1 MLLKPKTSRLPVAR
15 LELPAIAPLVAR
27 EGINFSEIAERTGVL
42 LMDRFKGRFRFGFG
56 RGFRHGFGPEGKL
69 ETLAQLPTGQSGT
82 VVEIHGGRGMINR
95 LSALG
100 IRPGL
105 RITKVGAMFMRG
117 PITIQIGNAQVA
129 IGFGM
134 ANRVIVEPG

>member
-1 MLLKPKTSRLPVAR
+1 M
-15 LELPAIAPLVAR
+15 
-27 EGINFSEIAERTGVL
+27 N
-42 LMDRFKGRFRFGFG
+42 RFMGRFQFRF
-56 RGFRHGFGPEGKL
+56 RPGFRRGFGPEGKL
-69 ETLAQLPTGQSGT
+69 LTLAQLPTGQSGI
-82 VVEIHGGRGMINR
+82 VVEIRGGRGMINR

-117 PITIQIGNAQVA
+117 PVTIQMGNAQVA

-134 ANRVIVEPG
+134 ANRVIVKPG